1 MASVQTYLGCRV
13 CGKPGRLCKGCRS
26 VAYCSLEHQRLDRPQ
41 HREQCRWV
49 LDGTSDRLSASN
61 PMAQWLESHVDR
73 FDDMKRAV
81 AAGTLTPNDI
91 IIMLEDRWVPCEADA
106 AAIAVYVDFPAIVAA
121 ILEEHKNK
129 PPLANSA
136 IVPHTQDEDGEPT
149 TYYGQ
154 FQFGIFEEAASA
166 LLGPGCSPT
175 PPWLRPA
182 LRAHHAGTPSEAD
195 LALLRWAK
203 AKFTTEA
210 AAASESARQQ

>member
-1 MASVQTYLGCRV
+1 MAQNV
-13 CGKPGRLCKGCRS
+13 
-26 VAYCSLEHQRLDRPQ
+26 
-41 HREQCRWV
+41 
-49 LDGTSDRLSASN
+49 
-61 PMAQWLESHVDR
+61 PMARWLSRHVDR
-73 FDDMKRAV
+73 FDDMKRAM

-121 ILEEHKNK
+121 ILEEHKSK
-129 PPLANSA
+129 PPFANSA
-136 IVPHTQDEDGEPT
+136 IMPVTQDEDGEPT

-154 FQFGIFEEAASA
+154 FGIVQEEVASA

-182 LRAHHAGTPSEAD
+182 LRAHHAGTAVEAD

-203 AKFTTEA
+203 AKFTAEAA
-210 AAASESARQQ
+210 AAASESAREQ